1 MNRCKTFLA
10 LAAAIFVVNQAA
22 AQNIVLILSDDQ
34 GWTGTSVRMD
44 DRVAD
49 SVSDLYQTPSL
60 ERLAAEGMK
69 FSNAYSPAPNCS
81 PTRMSIQTGKTA
93 ARLGATDIIDVVA
106 DENGVANI
114 QVFHDNM
121 YFNKPMIVPFPVSD
135 IADEETTI
143 AELLKQHDPDYATG
157 HFGKWHMGGGSPD
170 RHGYDAHNGLTTND
184 EGFARQPD
192 PKRSDQVTD
201 DAIAFIDEQ
210 AQAGRPFFAMV
221 SYYAVHT
228 PVRARPETLSKYA
241 EHLLQTD
248 LGMFGDMT
256 HTNLTYAAMTEE
268 MDQGVGRILD
278 TLDRL
283 GVADDTYVIFTS
295 DNGGESDNPVT
306 SNVPL
311 AWGKTHVWEG
321 GIRVPLFVRGPGI
334 EGGTQS
340 NVPVVGYDFMPTIA
354 DWVGAADRLP
364 DDLDG
369 GSLVPVLESGGGE
382 SVDRPTEPLI
392 WFYGAYRNQKHVTPQ
407 AAIRRGN
414 HKLIWELEP
423 DRTYLYDLDMDLRE
437 STDLSRVRPE
447 IAESMF
453 AELKAYLDDV
463 GTNIPTL
470 NPDYDPALDGGLRPL
485 VFEDRVEEPAG
496 Q

>member
-1 MNRCKTFLA
+1 MNKLKILVA
-10 LAAAIFVVNQAA
+10 PIAVLLAAHQAA

-93 ARLGATDIIDVVA
+93 ARLGATDIIDVVP
-106 DENGVANI
+106 DENGRANI
-114 QVFHDNM
+114 QVFHDTM
-121 YFNKPMIVPFPVSD
+121 YHNKPMIVPLPVSD
-135 IADEETTI
+135 IPEEETTI
-143 AELLKQHDPDYATG
+143 AELLKQHDPAYATG
-157 HFGKWHMGGGSPD
+157 HFGKWHMGGGSPE
-170 RHGYDAHNGLTTND
+170 RHGYDAHNGLTSNN
-184 EGFARQPD
+184 EGFAEQPD
-192 PKRSDQVTD
+192 PKRSSEVTD
-201 DAIAFIDEQ
+201 DAVAFIDEQ
-210 AQAGRPFFAMV
+210 AQSGRPFFVQV

-228 PVRARPETLSKYA
+228 PVRALPETVSRFSEYQNQR
-241 EHLLQTD
+241 E
-248 LGMFGDMT
+248 LGMRGDQV
-256 HTNLTYAAMTEE
+256 HTNSAYAAMTLE

-306 SNVPL
+306 NNVPL

-321 GIRVPLFVRGPGI
+321 GIRVPFFVRGPGI
-334 EGGTQS
+334 EAGAQS
-340 NVPVVGYDFMPTIA
+340 DVPVIGYDFLPTIA
-354 DWVGAADRLP
+354 DWVGVTEPLP
-364 DDLDG
+364 EGLDG
-369 GSLVPVLESGGGE
+369 GSLVPVLENGGDG

-392 WFYGAYRNQKHVTPQ
+392 WYYGAYRNQKHVTPQ

-423 DRTYLYDLDMDLRE
+423 DRAYLYDLDMDLRE
-437 STDLSRVRPE
+437 STDLSRFRPE
-447 IAESMF
+447 IAESMLADLQGF
-453 AELKAYLDDV
+453 LSDV
-463 GTNIPTL
+463 GTKLPTP
-470 NPDYDPALDGGLRPL
+470 NPDYDPASDGGLRPL
-485 VFEDRVEEPAG
+485 VFE
-496 Q
+496 

>member
-1 MNRCKTFLA
+1 MNKRKILLA
-10 LAAAIFVVNQAA
+10 HIAVLLVTHQAA

-93 ARLGATDIIDVVA
+93 ARLGATDIIDVVP
-106 DENGVANI
+106 DENGRANI
-114 QVFHDNM
+114 QVFHDTM
-121 YFNKPMIVPFPVSD
+121 YHNKPMIVPLPVSD
-135 IADEETTI
+135 IPEEETTI
-143 AELLKQHDPDYATG
+143 AELLKQHDPAYATG
-157 HFGKWHMGGGSPD
+157 HFGKWHMGGGSPE
-170 RHGYDAHNGLTTND
+170 RHGYDAHNGLTSNN
-184 EGFARQPD
+184 EGFAEQPD
-192 PKRSDQVTD
+192 PKRSSEVTD
-201 DAIAFIDEQ
+201 DAVAFIDEQ
-210 AQAGRPFFAMV
+210 AQSDRPFFVQV

-228 PVRARPETLSKYA
+228 PVRALPENVARFSEYQSQR
-241 EHLLQTD
+241 EF
-248 LGMFGDMT
+248 GMRGDQV
-256 HTNLTYAAMTEE
+256 HTNSAYAAMTAE

-306 SNVPL
+306 NNVPL

-321 GIRVPLFVRGPGI
+321 GIRVPFFVRGPGI
-334 EGGTQS
+334 EAGAQS
-340 NVPVVGYDFMPTIA
+340 NVPVVGYDFLPTIA
-354 DWVGAADRLP
+354 DWVGVTEPLP
-364 DDLDG
+364 EGLDG
-369 GSLVPVLESGGGE
+369 GSLAPVLENGGDG

-392 WFYGAYRNQKHVTPQ
+392 WYYGAYRNQKHVTPQ

-423 DRTYLYDLDMDLRE
+423 DRAYLYDLDMDLRE
-437 STDLSRVRPE
+437 STDLSRFRPE
-447 IAESMF
+447 IAESMLD
-453 AELKAYLDDV
+453 ELQGYLSDV
-463 GTNIPTL
+463 GTTLPTP

-485 VFEDRVEEPAG
+485 VFE
-496 Q
+496 

>member
-1 MNRCKTFLA
+1 MNRWKLPLA
-10 LAAAIFVVNQAA
+10 PIVVLLASHQSV
-22 AQNIVLILSDDQ
+22 AQNFVLILSDDQ

-44 DRVAD
+44 DRVPN

-93 ARLGATDIIDVVA
+93 ARLGATDIIDVVP
-106 DENGVANI
+106 DENGRANI
-114 QVFHDNM
+114 QVFHDTM
-121 YFNKPMIVPFPVSD
+121 YHNKPMLVPLPVSD

-143 AELLKQHDPDYATG
+143 AELLKQHDPAYATG
-157 HFGKWHMGGGSPD
+157 HFGKWHMGGGSPE
-170 RHGYDAHNGLTTND
+170 RHGYDAHDGLTTNN
-184 EGFARQPD
+184 EGFASQPD
-192 PKRSDQVTD
+192 PKRSAEVTD
-201 DAIAFIDEQ
+201 RAVAFIDEQ
-210 AQAGRPFFAMV
+210 ARADRAFFVQV

-228 PVRARPETLSKYA
+228 PVRARPETVLTFSEYQ
-241 EHLLQTD
+241 HGRD
-248 LGMFGDMT
+248 LGIRGDQV
-256 HTNLTYAAMTEE
+256 HTNAAYAAMTAE
-268 MDQGVGRILD
+268 MDAGVGRILD

-321 GIRVPLFVRGPGI
+321 GIRVPLFIRGPGI
-334 EGGTQS
+334 EAGAQS
-340 NVPVVGYDFMPTIA
+340 NVPVVGYDFLPTIA
-354 DWVGAADRLP
+354 HWAGAAAGLP

-369 GSLVPVLESGGGE
+369 GSLVPVLENGGDGT
-382 SVDRPTEPLI
+382 VDRPTEPLI
-392 WFYGAYRNQKHVTPQ
+392 WYYGAYRNQKHVTPQ

-423 DRTYLYDLDMDLRE
+423 DRAYLYDLGLDLRE
-437 STDLSRVRPE
+437 STDLSRFRPE
-447 IAESMF
+447 IAESMLV
-453 AELKAYLDDV
+453 ELRGYLRDV
-463 GTNIPTL
+463 GTTLPTP

-485 VFEDRVEEPAG
+485 VFE
-496 Q
+496 